1 MIFDKKHKRKINIIW
16 GILCILII
24 ISMVVMYGGVAGLF

>member
-16 GILCILII
+16 GVLCILII